1 MSSIVSTEI
10 KEVPFAVYASM
21 HTVCV
26 YGWPAMLLRLIEYQD
41 WRKIGMADMLLLY
54 TILKIVRSD
63 TSEYAISFLKKRERE
78 AKEKFEWCFGP
89 KSQPFFVSFE
99 TAFD

>member
-1 MSSIVSTEI
+1 MTFVFNVVVSTEI

-63 TSEYAISFLKKRERE
+63 TSEYAISFLRKK
-78 AKEKFEWCFGP
+78 KFFPSLQEI
-89 KSQPFFVSFE
+89 
-99 TAFD
+99 